1 MVKYWVAG
9 HITGI
14 FEICDN
20 QTDPLYIGSKGAGF
34 SINRGVITEIED
46 SEKGNHIYFD
56 GVEKK
61 EAKVSENVLN
71 QYEKLLNVEAQT
83 LGVNVLHSFE
93 IPLSSGF
100 GASAAGALSLSF
112 CLNEFFDLGL
122 SKEKIFQIAHIAEV
136 IEGGG
141 LGDVIGLYQTGWELR
156 RKEGAPGIGIS
167 EPLIEDR
174 KYIVATKTF
183 GPLKTKSIIR
193 NAKKKKNIIN
203 AGQKALSNLYK
214 NPSVSIF
221 AHNIQFFTERCG
233 VETNEVKKII
243 EKSKELS
250 EVYVG
255 QIMLGNGVFVLVQK
269 RKDLD
274 NLLVDYSEEEVARK
288 TVRKE

>member
-61 EAKVSENVLN
+61 EAKISENILN
-71 QYEKLLNVEAQT
+71 QYAKLLNVETHT

-156 RKEGAPGIGIS
+156 RKEGAPGIGIT

-183 GPLKTKSIIR
+183 GPLKTKSIIK
-193 NAKKKKNIIN
+193 NAEKKKNIVN
-203 AGQKALSNLYK
+203 AGQKALIKLFT

-221 AHNIQFFTERCG
+221 AQNIQFFTERCG
-233 VETNEVKKII
+233 VETKEVKEII
-243 EKSKELS
+243 ENSKEML

-255 QIMLGNGVFVLVQK
+255 QIMLGNGVFVLTQK

-274 NLLVDYSEEEVARK
+274 NLLVDYFEEEIARI
-288 TVRKE
+288 TVLKV